1 MSNMQQDIVIEIH
14 GNRFFSSQY
23 LLKEKNATKNRADVE
38 RLTKTIIRKY
48 TEAGFAFC
56 RIYPSV
62 IYSNNSIEKVVFMV
76 EENKRIMVA
85 DYLFDIQGRTDLGPV
100 RKVADIKPGTYFS
113 SRALS
118 RTKKNLIKTEVF
130 SSVQENI
137 VLKDGEYYVLLE
149 LKEEPGD
156 NLTAYGALSEDKYDF
171 SIIYGTKNL
180 LGTLRRLSFQY
191 DYKTLFSLDF
201 TEPILIHPIALNGN
215 FSLWTY
221 DSVRLVKFTGQVTAP
236 IGEYF
241 DISLISGVESF
252 SYFGD
257 DSSSQRYSDKFA
269 GIGLGFDYASSFW
282 SCSQQTRYEYLLRQ
296 YDRWRF
302 QNDAEFQI
310 VKINVRPHYYFVE
323 TDSFEYFD
331 YYRIGGAQD
340 LRGYLEEE
348 FYTRS
353 AVWVNFEYKK
363 LFIYPLF
370 DIGRIQDE
378 IKYSYGFGM
387 TIASNALDAAI
398 IFAWPK
404 QGTWRDGKIHLMLET
419 GF

>member
-1 MSNMQQDIVIEIH
+1 MQQDIALEIH

-23 LLKEKNATKNRADVE
+23 LVSDKGETKNKADVE
-38 RLTKTIIRKY
+38 RLTTTIIRKY

-62 IYSNNSIEKVVFMV
+62 IYTDSIIEKIVLMV
-76 EENKRIMVA
+76 EEGKRITVA

-100 RKVADIKPGTYFS
+100 RKVADFKTGTYFS
-113 SRALS
+113 SKSLA
-118 RTKKNLIKTEVF
+118 RTKKNLLETEAF
-130 SSVQENI
+130 NSVQENI
-137 VLKDGEYYVLLE
+137 VLRDGDYYVLLK
-149 LKEEPGD
+149 LEEKPGD
-156 NLTAYGALSEDKYDF
+156 NLIAYGALSEDKYDF
-171 SIIYGTKNL
+171 SIIYSTINL

-191 DYKTLFSLDF
+191 DYQTLFALDF

-221 DSVRLVKFTGQVTAP
+221 DSVRLIKFAGKITAP

-241 DISLISGVESF
+241 SVSLISGVESF

-257 DSSSQRYSDKFA
+257 DHPSQQYSDNFV
-269 GIGLGFDYASSFW
+269 GIGLGFDYKSLIW
-282 SCSQQTRYEYLLRQ
+282 SCSQQINYEYLFRQ
-296 YDRWRF
+296 NDRWRF
-302 QNDAEFQI
+302 QYDGEFQMM
-310 VKINVRPHYYFVE
+310 KFYVRPHGYYVE

-331 YYRIGGAQD
+331 YYRIGGSQN

-348 FYTRS
+348 FDDAS
-353 AVWVNFEYKK
+353 GAWVNLEYKR

-370 DIGRIQDE
+370 DIGWVQDE

-387 TIASNALDAAI
+387 AMASNVLNAAL

-404 QGTWRDGKIHLMLET
+404 QSKWRDGKIHLMLET